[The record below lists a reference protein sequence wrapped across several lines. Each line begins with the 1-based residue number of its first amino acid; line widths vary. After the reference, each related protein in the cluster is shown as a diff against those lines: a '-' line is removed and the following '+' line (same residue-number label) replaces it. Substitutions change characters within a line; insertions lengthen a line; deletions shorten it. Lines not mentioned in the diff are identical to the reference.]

1 MHSMV
6 PELCRNIY
14 MSTTKACWTWYASHI
29 ENVRTPKQLF
39 RESIKLADSWAGGG
53 HLQQMIEDT
62 MYKRECI
69 DYLTGPNASQQEK
82 VHICSRALLLTW
94 RILAN
99 RSWSLACQ
107 HRVPPETCAGLAF
120 GSRDIQQRAALS
132 MQRKLN
138 RRVAQELWKDIDF
151 LSNAPLR
158 LMFMFVEHEH
168 DHVLN
173 GELTLA
179 LFVQSFTIIVSSIV
193 MSTIVVSILLFGT
206 TRRRVIR
213 PNHLV

>member
-29 ENVRTPKQLF
+29 ENVRTPKQMF
-39 RESIKLADSWAGGG
+39 RESITLAHSWAGGG
-53 HLQQMIEDT
+53 HL
-62 MYKRECI
+62 KH
-69 DYLTGPNASQQEK
+69 S
-82 VHICSRALLLTW
+82 
-94 RILAN
+94 
-99 RSWSLACQ
+99 
-107 HRVPPETCAGLAF
+107 VPPETCAGLAF

-158 LMFMFVEHEH
+158 LMFMFFEHEH

-213 PNHLV
+213 PNHLA